1 MRRSTTSSSTPSARR
16 IARLAGGRTA
26 AGTRRR
32 ALGRGRFLGRV
43 AACERKLL
51 SEALAANHFNRRRT
65 ATALGLTYDQ
75 LRNHLKK
82 HALGA
87 LKTDLVPRL

>member
-1 MRRSTTSSSTPSARR
+1 MRRSTTSSSAPSARR
-16 IARLAGGRTA
+16 IARLC
-26 AGTRRR
+26 RRP
-32 ALGRGRFLGRV
+32 
-43 AACERKLL
+43 CERKLL
-51 SEALAANHFNRRRT
+51 SEALAANHFNQRRT